1 MTALNIIFVLVLV
14 LQTLILIV
22 LLKKKKPFITNDRK
36 NDFNK
41 NDYSLRPI
49 VENNID
55 GIILYNKNGVIFEW
69 NKAIEKIT
77 GFNRDEVIGTNI
89 FHILKQLLKINQAG
103 EFIIDDLALDLINE
117 SPKKDPSMFEIL
129 IKDKKGETKNIEL
142 FIISGKSD
150 DETIFGNIIRDI
162 TEKKKEIKETYFY
175 LQYIIDSIKTTIIT
189 VDKDFNVTHENK
201 AATRFRNENDPEIS
215 YLFTKYPKLGFI
227 KESFDKCTDSN
238 QIINDSRMVINET
251 GETVYYAISVFP
263 LSDEIRPGKVIMI
276 DDITERI
283 KMEEVMIQSEKMI
296 SVAGLAAGMAHEIN
310 NPLGT
315 ISQGCQNLI
324 RRTSLSLPKNIE
336 AANKIGILPEN
347 ISKYFEIREI
357 FEIIN
362 SIQQASQKAS
372 EIIKNMLQFSRRS
385 ESKKVLYNPEKLLNE
400 SLDLLYNDYSL
411 KKNYDIRSIKIIKE
425 IAHAVPDIKV
435 TVTEIQQVIFNI
447 IQNAVHALKDEENPS
462 KNPVITLRLNYT
474 ISEITYEIEDNG
486 PGILE
491 IHKNRIFE
499 PFFSTKEVGKGTGLG
514 LSVAFM
520 IIKNNHKG
528 NISVESFPGK
538 GTKFIIKLPVYG
550 F

>member
-1 MTALNIIFVLVLV
+1 MTALNILYFLIIG
-14 LQTLILIV
+14 LQTLVLILV
-22 LLKKKKPFITNDRK
+22 LMKKKSSIAVNG
-36 NDFNK
+36 NNEINK
-41 NDYSLRPI
+41 NDCSLRPV
-49 VENNID
+49 VENNVD
-55 GIILYNKNGVIFEW
+55 GIILYDKSGTIFEW
-69 NKAIEKIT
+69 NKSIEKIT
-77 GFNRDEVIGTNI
+77 GFTKDEVIGANI
-89 FHILKQLLKINQAG
+89 FHILKQLLKINQVG
-103 EFIIDDLALDLINE
+103 KFIIDDLAVDLINE
-117 SPKKDPSMFEIL
+117 TPQKDPSFFEIL
-129 IKDKKGETKNIEL
+129 IKDKKGETKNVEL
-142 FIISGKSD
+142 YIISGKSNN
-150 DETIFGNIIRDI
+150 ETIFGNIIRDI
-162 TEKKKEIKETYFY
+162 TEKEKEIKETYFY

-201 AATRFRNENDPEIS
+201 AAARFRNGTDPEIN

-227 KESFDKCTDSN
+227 RECFDKCTDSN
-238 QIINDSRMVINET
+238 KIINDSRMVINET
-251 GETVYYAISVFP
+251 GETLYYAISVFP
-263 LSDEIRPGKVIMI
+263 LSDEIRPGKVIMV

-283 KMEEVMIQSEKMI
+283 KMEEVMIQSEKMM

-324 RRTSLSLPKNIE
+324 RRTSFSLPKNVE
-336 AANKIGILPEN
+336 AANKLGILPEN
-347 ISKYFEIREI
+347 INKYFEIREI

-400 SLDLLYNDYSL
+400 SLDLLYNDYDL
-411 KKNYDIRSIKIIKE
+411 KKNFDIRSIKIIKE
-425 IAHAVPDIKV
+425 IACAVPDIKV
-435 TVTEIQQVIFNI
+435 TVTEIQQVLFNI
-447 IQNAVHALKDEENPS
+447 IQNAVHALKLNSYPS
-462 KNPVITLRLNYT
+462 ENPVITLRLKYT

-491 IHKNRIFE
+491 SHKNRIFE

-528 NISVESFPGK
+528 NISVESAPGK
-538 GTKFIIKLPVYG
+538 GAKFIIKLPVYG